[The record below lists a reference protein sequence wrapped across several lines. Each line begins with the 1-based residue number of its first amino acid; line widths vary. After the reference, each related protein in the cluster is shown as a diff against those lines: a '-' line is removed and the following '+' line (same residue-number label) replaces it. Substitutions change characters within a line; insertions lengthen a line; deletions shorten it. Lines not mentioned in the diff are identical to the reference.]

1 MCRELVLIS
10 SCLLVDCRENKRETR
25 GAWTVEQTQ
34 AGLGFQALAQKKKL
48 SLGEGT
54 IMVLCDLCV

>member
-1 MCRELVLIS
+1 VLIS

-54 IMVLCDLCV
+54 IMVLCALCV